1 MQCRGGNS
9 TGSGG
14 LKGSF
19 LPLGAYR
26 RVPREATSLWK
37 TTMNTAKEQ
46 VAVVWETV
54 SSWEGSEVTSSDS
67 CASGINDPSL
77 EDVGFWEEHLQIRM
91 ELIRRL
97 NPFRQGPPVGGAAHR
112 TASAER
118 NGMTGTK
125 LGSIRTQ
132 RACGSVTCGGCVGE
146 DILFPN
152 HENLCTT
159 PKMPQTYQKVRR
171 HPCECT
177 CRVRRLAPAEWSE
190 LLQLGSEDVVEL

>member
-1 MQCRGGNS
+1 MQCCGGNS

-26 RVPREATSLWK
+26 LVPREATSLWK
-37 TTMNTAKEQ
+37 NAMDAAKEQ

-54 SSWEGSEVTSSDS
+54 SSWEASEVTSSNS
-67 CASGINDPSL
+67 CASGINDASL
-77 EDVGFWEEHLQIRM
+77 DDVGLWDERLQTRM
-91 ELIRRL
+91 EAIRRL

-118 NGMTGTK
+118 NRVAGTK
-125 LGSIRTQ
+125 VGRLRTQ
-132 RACGSVTCGGCVGE
+132 QACGSVAFAECVEE

-152 HENLCTT
+152 YDNLRAT
-159 PKMPQTYQKVRR
+159 PKVPQTYQDVRR
-171 HPCECT
+171 YPCEQT
-177 CRVRRLAPAEWSE
+177 CRMKRLTPAEWSE
-190 LLQLGSEDVVEL
+190 LLQLGNEDVVEL